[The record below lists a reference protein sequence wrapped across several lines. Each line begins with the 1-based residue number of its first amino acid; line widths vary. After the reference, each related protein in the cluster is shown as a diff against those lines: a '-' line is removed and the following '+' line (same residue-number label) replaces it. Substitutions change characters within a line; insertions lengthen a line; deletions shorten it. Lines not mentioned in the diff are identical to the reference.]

1 MDTRF
6 AESLVMIVEEG
17 SIAAAARRQGLTATA
32 LAQRVQALERA
43 WDVSLVERAGQT
55 VRPTAACQ
63 RLVPRLRRIVE
74 DARLLSADLDS
85 DGLSGPYR
93 LGAIA
98 TALTDHATH
107 ILHYLASHA
116 PRSALTIVPG
126 GSRELYALLQA
137 EELDAALMVRP
148 PDGIPKALTV
158 RGIETQRYV
167 LVGAQKEAAS
177 DSLIVYDR
185 MTWGGRLAW
194 DYIQR
199 KMPKT
204 DIACEMDDP
213 QVIAILAA
221 SGLGRAVL
229 PRWRGLAE
237 VPGLRISEI
246 DSGPERRIVLATR
259 GQPSALDRLLLK
271 VLVK

>member
-1 MDTRF
+1 METRF
-6 AESLVMIVEEG
+6 AESLLMVIEEG

-32 LAQRVQALERA
+32 LAQRVQALERS
-43 WDVSLVERAGQT
+43 WDVALVERAGQT

-74 DARLLSADLDS
+74 AARLLSADLDA

-93 LGAIA
+93 LGAIS
-98 TALTDHATH
+98 TALTDHASR
-107 ILHYLASHA
+107 ILQHLASHA

-126 GSRELYALLQA
+126 GSRDLYSLLKA
-137 EELDAALMVRP
+137 GELDAALMVRP
-148 PDGIPKALTV
+148 PEGIPKALSV
-158 RGIETQRYV
+158 KEIETQQYV
-167 LVGAQKEAAS
+167 LVGAHGEAAS
-177 DSLIVYDR
+177 DSIIVYDR

-199 KMPKT
+199 KMSKAE
-204 DIACEMDDP
+204 IACEMDDP

-229 PRWRGLAE
+229 PRWRGLAQ
-237 VPGLRISEI
+237 VPGLSIAEI
-246 DSGPERRIVLATR
+246 DSGPERRIVLATNGR
-259 GQPSALDRLLLK
+259 QSALDQLLLK
-271 VLVK
+271 VLAN